1 MKFLN
6 ARDWIFFNGF
16 ARTSNEVKLRG
27 KSSSSIQWIRLFE
40 SDLRE
45 LNGIKFKELTRSWAQ
60 IELKV
65 QHSQLLQRRD
75 GPELA
80 GNGSEKIIIQ
90 ITVIEL
96 GEEVEKDEE
105 WTMRTKSEFQVAN
118 ISNWRENNQ
127 LKGQHL
133 QDP

>member
-1 MKFLN
+1 M
-6 ARDWIFFNGF
+6 
-16 ARTSNEVKLRG
+16 
-27 KSSSSIQWIRLFE
+27 
-40 SDLRE
+40 
-45 LNGIKFKELTRSWAQ
+45 
-60 IELKV
+60 